1 MRSPGRMLTS
11 TVLVF
16 EALVVFFA
24 GLVAK
29 DLSSLP
35 TATALWWAA
44 GLALACLITAGF
56 TGRAAGRAAG
66 WLLQAALIAVG
77 FWVPAM
83 FFLGAV
89 FLLLWITALRVG
101 ARYRPRPAVGPD
113 AAGGGEGSP
122 SSPGGGRPAAQQ

>member
-1 MRSPGRMLTS
+1 MRSPLRLLTS
-11 TVLVF
+11 TVLGF

-29 DLSSLP
+29 DLSSLSS
-35 TATALWWAA
+35 ATALWWAT

-56 TGRAAGRAAG
+56 TGSAAGRAVG
-66 WLLQAALIAVG
+66 WVLQVALIAVG

-101 ARYRPRPAVGPD
+101 VRYRPPPAGEPGT
-113 AAGGGEGSP
+113 AGGGEGSP
-122 SSPGGGRPAAQQ
+122 VGLGQ

>member
-1 MRSPGRMLTS
+1 MLT
-11 TVLVF
+11 F

-29 DLSSLP
+29 DLSTLP
-35 TATALWWAA
+35 TATALWGAA
-44 GLALACLITAGF
+44 GLGVACLLAAGF
-56 TGRAAGRAAG
+56 TDRAAGRAVG
-66 WLLQAALIAVG
+66 WALQAALIAVG

-101 ARYRPRPAVGPD
+101 ARVAGAPARAVGER
-113 AAGGGEGSP
+113 AAGP
-122 SSPGGGRPAAQQ
+122 